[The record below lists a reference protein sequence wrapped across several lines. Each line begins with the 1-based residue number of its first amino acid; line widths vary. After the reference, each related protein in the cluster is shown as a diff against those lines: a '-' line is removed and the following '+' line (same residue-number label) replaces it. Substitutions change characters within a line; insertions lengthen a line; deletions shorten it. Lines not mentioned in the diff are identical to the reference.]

1 MKSRI
6 FATIGSLTL
15 LTAAAFAQSRVAQYE
30 IPFAFQVGTT
40 VLPAGNYDVR
50 PEAIQAVLSIQCFE
64 CKAGVMVQTNAIS
77 AADMSGKTVL
87 VFHRY
92 GERYFLS
99 AAWTAGYDRGRGLRK
114 SKAERELARDV
125 AQGSPVAVAVHRR

>member
-15 LTAAAFAQSRVAQYE
+15 LTAAAFAQSRVAQYD

-40 VLPAGNYDVR
+40 VLPAGHYDVH
-50 PEAIQAVLSIQCFE
+50 AQAAQGALSIRCFD
-64 CKAGVMVQTNAIS
+64 CKAGVMVLTNAIS

-99 AAWTAGYDRGRGLRK
+99 AAWTSGYDQGRGLRK

-125 AQGSPVAVAVHRR
+125 AQDSPVTVAVRRR